1 MDIPANN
8 PENDPVIMIE
18 QRELDDD
25 SKVLVINWFATS
37 LIYETSAALDLEVH
51 VAVQGEGGT
60 IEFTGEIWY
69 NMKDATDGCATTKSG
84 DGTFVTCLVANP
96 PDSFVV
102 SHTQCKEA
110 AKQATEQVTELLD
123 GLIKHFEDLQ
133 ERRGEE

>member
-1 MDIPANN
+1 MEVPTNN

-18 QRELDDD
+18 QHELDDD
-25 SKVLVINWFATS
+25 GKVLVINWFATS

-69 NMKDATDGCATTKSG
+69 NLKDATDGCATTESG
-84 DGTFVTCLVANP
+84 DGTFVTCVVANP
-96 PDSFVV
+96 PDEFVV
-102 SHTQCKEA
+102 SHAQCKEA
-110 AKQATEQVTELLD
+110 FQGLTKQLD
-123 GLIKHFEDLQ
+123 DLIKHLENLQ